1 MRPPFVS
8 YSMGSINMKVTSQVL
23 NRQPSYRSL
32 LDATRWEL
40 DKNPVTRDWK
50 QQQNSRLMPEFNR
63 LAIAHEHCISHMYG
77 SLYVRVFHPIMDFSP
92 EDVKKQLDQLAELF
106 PIWNVECIK
115 AMARISTCYD
125 YGLASLRVV
134 TTAGVNFLTDAWQGT
149 QNLSTL
155 RYHGIGSGTNAEAT
169 GDTALQTE
177 FTTQLTPASTRATG
191 TLTEG
196 ASANIFRTVGSNV
209 VNSSVTAAEHGI
221 FNQAATGG
229 GTLWDRSQF
238 TGVGLVNGN
247 TFQTTYD
254 LTTAAGG

>member
-1 MRPPFVS
+1 MNVKTQVFNRPPS
-8 YSMGSINMKVTSQVL
+8 YLGLIES
-23 NRQPSYRSL
+23 
-32 LDATRWEL
+32 TRWEVDTDL
-40 DKNPVTRDWK
+40 VTRDWK
-50 QQQNSRLMPEFNR
+50 QRNYEKLAPEFAKLDIAYGNR
-63 LAIAHEHCISHMYG
+63 IQHMYG
-77 SLYVRVFHPIMDFSP
+77 SLYLRVFEPIKDFHPS
-92 EDVKKQLDQLAELF
+92 EVKKLADELALVF
-106 PIWNVECIK
+106 DGAWNLECVK
-115 AMARISTCYD
+115 AMSRIAKIRD

>member
-1 MRPPFVS
+1 MNV
-8 YSMGSINMKVTSQVL
+8 KTKVL
-23 NRQPSYRSL
+23 NHPPSYRELIES
-32 LDATRWEL
+32 TRWDNDVDL
-40 DKNPVTRDWK
+40 VTRDWK
-50 QQQNSRLMPEFNR
+50 QRNYGKLAPEFAKLDIAYGNR
-63 LAIAHEHCISHMYG
+63 IQHMYG
-77 SLYVRVFHPIMDFSP
+77 SLSIRVFEPIADYHPS
-92 EDVKKQLDQLAELF
+92 EVKKLADELAVVF
-106 PIWNVECIK
+106 DGKWNEECFK
-115 AMARISTCYD
+115 AMSRIAKIRD

-149 QNLSTL
+149 ANLSTL
-155 RYHGIGSGTNAEAT
+155 RFHGIGSGTNAEAV

-209 VNSSVTAAEHGI
+209 VNTTVTAAEHGI
-221 FNQAATGG
+221 FSVAATGS